1 MTRSNSDLLGTWRQ
15 VSPPEAVTMHFR
27 EDGLLTYVVHLEDR
41 DQQINLVYE
50 AGDGVVVTDQ
60 PSHPGTR
67 TTAYHVSRDGLLT
80 LNYDGEVT
88 TFVRAR

>member
-1 MTRSNSDLLGTWRQ
+1 
-15 VSPPEAVTMHFR
+15 MHFR

-88 TFVRAR
+88 TFVRAGDREMSPERQEVSSTIAKHR